1 MYCNNVTSKSREQRL
16 ITKEHIATHTNLI
29 ILFKPALYSIAEV
42 LKIFKSPD
50 VDQLD
55 HPTPVNQSMI
65 INCSYLLQFTTLH
78 VVVNP
83 SATETRETSTT

>member
-1 MYCNNVTSKSREQRL
+1 ML
-16 ITKEHIATHTNLI
+16 
-29 ILFKPALYSIAEV
+29 IAEV

-55 HPTPVNQSMI
+55 HPTPVNQSIII

-83 SATETRETSTT
+83 SATETRET